1 MHRDEHVVFVYE
13 CQVNRL
19 ARHVRDDITTLV
31 GLRRDGRISVRLP
44 RHRHLPLVERRTA
57 ENNVRVYF
65 GQSSSVGNSDRRIA
79 VRVVRVGHRA
89 ARRNDGVLPVR
100 SDVLRMGSPFVRRR
114 PGRHRAADHSVAVP
128 APARQHQRCQYNTV
142 LVLCYAQWRF

>member
-1 MHRDEHVVFVYE
+1 MSHIRLNTKDGRTENRTLQEHRDEHVVFVYE

-57 ENNVRVYF
+57 ENNVRVYLF
-65 GQSSSVGNSDRRIA
+65 CLFINL
-79 VRVVRVGHRA
+79 
-89 ARRNDGVLPVR
+89 N
-100 SDVLRMGSPFVRRR
+100 
-114 PGRHRAADHSVAVP
+114 
-128 APARQHQRCQYNTV
+128 
-142 LVLCYAQWRF
+142 